1 MTDDPRVLV
10 IRLQPQDVMTQDDTD
25 KIGDILTNIA
35 LKIREKAGVEND
47 GILTLVAIEML
58 RKALADFR
66 EFEAEQ
72 YGVTVTE
79 DQEAFDELVEKTKP
93 SKKGPI
99 Q

>member
-1 MTDDPRVLV
+1 MKDDPRVLV
-10 IRLQPQDVMTQDDTD
+10 IKLKPEDVLTQEDTD
-25 KIGDILTNIA
+25 KLGDILTNMA

-47 GILTLVAIEML
+47 GVLTLVAIEML
-58 RKALADFR
+58 RKTLADFR

-72 YGVTVTE
+72 YGVMVTE

-93 SKKGPI
+93 KKGPL

>member
-1 MTDDPRVLV
+1 MKDDPRVLV
-10 IRLQPQDVMTQDDTD
+10 IKLKPEDVLTQEDTD
-25 KIGDILTNIA
+25 KLGDILTNIA

-72 YGVTVTE
+72 YGVMVTE

-93 SKKGPI
+93 KKGPM

>member
-1 MTDDPRVLV
+1 MKDDPSVLV
-10 IRLQPQDVMTQDDTD
+10 IKLKPEDVLTQEDTD
-25 KIGDILTNIA
+25 KLGDILTNMA

-47 GILTLVAIEML
+47 GVLTLVAIEML

-72 YGVTVTE
+72 YGVMVTE

-93 SKKGPI
+93 KKGPL

>member
-1 MTDDPRVLV
+1 MKDDPRVLV
-10 IRLQPQDVMTQDDTD
+10 IKLKPEDVLTQEDTD
-25 KIGDILTNIA
+25 KLGDILTNIA
-35 LKIREKAGVEND
+35 LQIREKAGVEND

-72 YGVTVTE
+72 YGVMVTE

-93 SKKGPI
+93 KKGPL

>member
-1 MTDDPRVLV
+1 MKDDPRVLV
-10 IRLQPQDVMTQDDTD
+10 IKLKPEDVLTQEDTD
-25 KIGDILTNIA
+25 KLGDILTNIA

-72 YGVTVTE
+72 YGVMVTE

-93 SKKGPI
+93 KKGPL

>member
-1 MTDDPRVLV
+1 MKDPRVLV
-10 IRLQPQDVMTQDDTD
+10 IKLKPEDVLTQEDTD
-25 KIGDILTNIA
+25 KLGDILTNIA

-72 YGVTVTE
+72 YGVMVTE

-93 SKKGPI
+93 KKGPL